1 MNPDTQ
7 LQSLQYELNSVKSLS
22 EKEVC
27 DLYNAEKKSDIIEA
41 IEEEIEVAKKNTF
54 DYTEEELEEERCRLC
69 VSQGIS
75 RYC

>member
-1 MNPDTQ
+1 MNPDEK
-7 LQSLQYELNSVKSLS
+7 LQSLQDEFNSVKSMS

-27 DLYNAEKKSDIIEA
+27 DLYNAEKKSDIIMA
-41 IEEEIEVAKKNTF
+41 IEEEIELTEKYVF

>member
-27 DLYNAEKKSDIIEA
+27 DLYSAEKKSDIIEA

>member
-7 LQSLQYELNSVKSLS
+7 LQSLQDELNSVKSLS

-41 IEEEIEVAKKNTF
+41 IEEELKLDEKNTF
-54 DYTEEELEEERCRLC
+54 DYTDEELEEERCRLC

>member
-7 LQSLQYELNSVKSLS
+7 LQSLQDELNSVKSLS

-41 IEEEIEVAKKNTF
+41 IEEELKLDEKNTF
-54 DYTEEELEEERCRLC
+54 DYTDEELEEERCRLC
-69 VSQGIS
+69 ISQGIS